1 MAYFGLVTKI
11 QNVRKDRIPIGYIQR
26 IALMKE

>member
-11 QNVRKDRIPIGYIQR
+11 QNVRKDRIPIGYIWR
-26 IALMKE
+26 IVLVRA